1 MTAVR
6 GSSVTLSCRSDSG
19 KVEWRHNIPTS
30 HGSRQSYIARLIYA
44 NGTVRVDHIRVD
56 SNGSLHIDPVT
67 DDTAGVY
74 RCEDN
79 NEAAFAE
86 LHVVGECSR
95 NLILLQES

>member
-6 GSSVTLSCRSDSG
+6 GSSVTLSCRSDTG
-19 KVEWRHNIPTS
+19 VMEWRHIPTS
-30 HGSRQSYIARLIYA
+30 HGSRQSYVARLIYA
-44 NGTVRVDHIRVD
+44 NSTVRVDHIRVD

-74 RCEDN
+74 RCEDK

-95 NLILLQES
+95 NLILLQEF